1 MKAHSHALTKGN
13 TIVFRNSSLK
23 PHHFSSCRHKVKF
36 GKMSSR
42 LLELK
47 LLLGCK
53 VFTLLLHCNVK
64 KFATGEYGN
73 SWLKKGSDLCG
84 TVQMDG

>member
-1 MKAHSHALTKGN
+1 
-13 TIVFRNSSLK
+13 
-23 PHHFSSCRHKVKF
+23 
-36 GKMSSR
+36 MSSR